1 MTRTCHSQKAAL
13 HSIPSSNPARSSS
26 SHPLVLA
33 STYPVD
39 EQGPVGE
46 GGDLVHV
53 EGVEDPLV
61 LGPGDE
67 LEGRVGLDVTVDHP
81 AEGQGQ
87 VLDGRGEHNAGRVCK
102 KTFIVVKWNKS
113 MPSCY
118 HDNMKDLQV
127 TSSIAGACCGL
138 PMPLVTSQTYV
149 PASSDLIGEMIR
161 APSGWIV
168 TRPWVRGY

>member
-1 MTRTCHSQKAAL
+1 MSLPEGRTPLNTILQSC
-13 HSIPSSNPARSSS
+13 PRSSS
-26 SHPLVLA
+26 SHPLVSA

-39 EQGPVGE
+39 EQGAVGE

-102 KTFIVVKWNKS
+102 KTFIVAKWNKA

-118 HDNMKDLQV
+118 HDN
-127 TSSIAGACCGL
+127 I
-138 PMPLVTSQTYV
+138 Y
-149 PASSDLIGEMIR
+149 E
-161 APSGWIV
+161 
-168 TRPWVRGY
+168 